1 MQEEIAFEMTKSSI
15 DKAMPRAHLP
25 ASFFFYFQN
34 RKLCRLTKKMTETV
48 YLGILMIVFL
58 CSMASAL
65 PAEAG
70 MVLPR
75 MGAMIE
81 LDQVTPKDPWEDRS
95 SRLQWVFARLHS
107 EGLRVWLLDPQ
118 GPVNGCE
125 VIYLDG
131 PHFMGALTSLKN
143 RPIGILQSANR
154 KLLQDDSDGRM
165 VRASSGVSLK
175 YHRSGRRR
183 VVTVA
188 PDLADCFNDNQAVRA
203 LANAILW
210 LAGLPEDAPRISPF
224 PDGKRSAVIFIVH
237 GEGKPQMIEAFQR
250 QFIEGPGALTYA
262 VSEEAIRN
270 YPLIVKSFAK
280 SPVHEVA
287 IHNHVSKEYGT
298 QDKVLS
304 ANVGLHERI
313 LEGHRPKGLIGP
325 YLRYFDDLREALV
338 KHHFSWYLDKDLPY
352 PLNIP
357 GPADAEP
364 IIDIT
369 ESLKPYD
376 GWWRLEDAE
385 ALWRQ
390 GLTFKRLRREIAVC
404 SWHDV
409 HMGMEPQP
417 FLEFMRYVKELS
429 DVWQTTALNF
439 QAFWRDRWRARVEII
454 SNEDRHITL
463 RASPAPPGLTL
474 FRHVNGC
481 TEIAVLTEGSA
492 GLTRLEWKPLE
503 SVENTQGTEGIEVKW
518 SPVGSIM
525 PRNGLDTEFAVIH
538 PGERLLHNEMITLTL
553 PEALQ
558 VRIGQVLPTTLRVST
573 YGVKGLKFK
582 DIKVDSI
589 AKGTPVP
596 ATLSFKVDILPEQSI
611 RFYRLRFPISGKARR
626 LARWE
631 HSLRKRPI
639 ITTIIGGTTLILLV
653 LLTRK
658 IFFPRRLRSR
668 GYSG

>member
-1 MQEEIAFEMTKSSI
+1 MQEEIAFEMTKPSI
-15 DKAMPRAHLP
+15 YKAMPRGYLP
-25 ASFFFYFQN
+25 VNFSFCFRN
-34 RKLCRLTKKMTETV
+34 GKLCHLKKKMMGTV
-48 YLGILMIVFL
+48 YLGVLIVVFL
-58 CSMASAL
+58 CSTASAS

-118 GPVNGCE
+118 APVNGCE

-143 RPIGILQSANR
+143 RRIGILQSANR
-154 KLLQDDSDGRM
+154 MLLQDDSDGRM
-165 VRASSGVSLK
+165 VGASSGVSLK
-175 YHRSGRRR
+175 YHSSGRRR

-188 PDLADCFNDNQAVRA
+188 PDLADCFDDDQAVRT

-210 LAGLPEDAPRISPF
+210 LAGLPEDAPRIAPF
-224 PDGKRSAVIFIVH
+224 PNGKRSAVVFIVH
-237 GEGKPQMIEAFQR
+237 GEGNPQAMVALQR
-250 QFIEGPGALTYA
+250 HFFYGPGALTYS
-262 VSEEAIRN
+262 VSEDAIRN

-280 SPVHEVA
+280 SPIHEVA
-287 IHNHVSKEYGT
+287 VHNHVFTEYGT
-298 QDKVLS
+298 QDRVLS
-304 ANVGLHERI
+304 ANVRLHEQV

-376 GWWRLEDAE
+376 GWWKLEDAV

-390 GLTFKRLRREIAVC
+390 GLTWKRLRREIAVC

-417 FLEFMRYVKELS
+417 FLEFMRYVKELP

-439 QAFWRDRWRARVEII
+439 QAFWRDRWRARVEIV
-454 SNEDRHITL
+454 SNEDRHVTL
-463 RASPAPPGLTL
+463 RASQAPPGLTL
-474 FRHVNGC
+474 LRRVNGRA
-481 TEIAVLTEGSA
+481 EIAILMEGSA

-538 PGERLLHNEMITLTL
+538 PGEKLIRNEMITLRL
-553 PEALQ
+553 PEALRA
-558 VRIGQVLPTTLRVST
+558 RIGRVLPTTLRVST
-573 YGVKGLKFK
+573 YGLKGLKFK
-582 DIKVDSI
+582 DIEVDSI
-589 AKGTPVP
+589 AKDTPVP
-596 ATLSFKVDILPEQSI
+596 ATLSFKVDILPGQSI
-611 RFYRLRFPISGKARR
+611 RFYRLRFPISEKAGR

-639 ITTIIGGTTLILLV
+639 ITAVIGAATLIILA

-658 IFFPRRLRSR
+658 ILFPRKLRP
-668 GYSG
+668 GGHPG